1 MLEIYSSVRQNRDY
15 GRVSLAPRSKDS
27 TTPLR
32 YSGFCEGYCSL
43 ARMDTCVISSLVF
56 EDIQINSTARITKCL
71 EGPSHEDLLV
81 DMQMRYRLFPW
92 LRFNIQ
98 TSLYQSLETSKRR
111 LLGQT

>member
-1 MLEIYSSVRQNRDY
+1 MLEIYSSVLQNRDY
-15 GRVSLAPRSKDS
+15 GRVSLATRIKDS
-27 TTPLR
+27 TTSLR

-43 ARMDTCVISSLVF
+43 ARMDTCVISSFVF

-71 EGPSHEDLLV
+71 ERPSHEDLLV
-81 DMQMRYRLFPW
+81 DMQMRYLLFPW

-98 TSLYQSLETSKRR
+98 ISIYQSLEARKRR